1 MNLSTLLTSSW
12 LQMLLSFPTQY
23 PAIFVLS
30 VILAVFGFLQP
41 YENLYCNVLESLLSL
56 DVLVLLLMR
65 NTVQISDELQVLP
78 QNNTTANQCTDIS
91 GVTGFTWLLLPFY
104 YFPLI
109 VLAIVC
115 IVVLTHR
122 VR

>member
-1 MNLSTLLTSSW
+1 MILTIVF
-12 LQMLLSFPTQY
+12 FPTQY

-41 YENLYCNVLESLLSL
+41 YENMYCNVLECLLSL

-65 NTVQISDELQVLP
+65 NTAQISDELQVLP
-78 QNNTTANQCTDIS
+78 QNNMTANQCTDTS
-91 GVTGFTWLLLPFY
+91 GVAGFTWLLLPFY
-104 YFPLI
+104 YFPVI

-115 IVVLTHR
+115 VIAVTYYVK
-122 VR
+122 

>member
-1 MNLSTLLTSSW
+1 
-12 LQMLLSFPTQY
+12 ML
-23 PAIFVLS
+23 I
-30 VILAVFGFLQP
+30 AVFGFLQP
-41 YENLYCNVLESLLSL
+41 YENLYCNVLECLLSL

-65 NTVQISDELQVLP
+65 NTAQISDKLQVPP
-78 QNNTTANQCTDIS
+78 QNNTTANQCADIS

-109 VLAIVC
+109 VLALVC
-115 IVVLTHR
+115 SVILTRH

>member
-1 MNLSTLLTSSW
+1 M
-12 LQMLLSFPTQY
+12 
-23 PAIFVLS
+23 
-30 VILAVFGFLQP
+30 ILAVFGFLQP
-41 YENLYCNVLESLLSL
+41 YKNLYCNVLECLLSL

-65 NTVQISDELQVLP
+65 NTAQISDELQVLP
-78 QNNTTANQCTDIS
+78 QNNMTANQCADIS

-104 YFPLI
+104 YFPVI

-115 IVVLTHR
+115 VIVVTYY